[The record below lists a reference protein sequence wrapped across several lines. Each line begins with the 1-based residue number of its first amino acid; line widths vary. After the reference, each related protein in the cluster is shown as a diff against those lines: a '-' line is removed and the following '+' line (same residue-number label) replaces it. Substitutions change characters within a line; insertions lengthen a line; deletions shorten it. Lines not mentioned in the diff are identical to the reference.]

1 MSSALRRV
9 IWTGRVEALSF
20 LLLVGVAMPLKYL
33 ADEPEAVRVVGM
45 AHGVLFLVYVLA
57 LVGAAAEHRWPL
69 RRTALGV
76 LASLVPIGP
85 LWFERHLRSR
95 P

>member
-1 MSSALRRV
+1 MASALRRV
-9 IWTGRVEALSF
+9 IWTGRLEALSF
-20 LLLVGVAMPLKYL
+20 LVLVAVAMPLKYL
-33 ADEPEAVRVVGM
+33 ADEPGAVRVVGM
-45 AHGVLFLVYVLA
+45 AHGVLFLAYVLA
-57 LVGAAAEHRWPL
+57 LVGAASAHRWPI

-95 P
+95 R